1 MRTTSVWDAD
11 GGLSLPALHG
21 EHHADVCV
29 VGLGGSGLA
38 CVDRLLKEGLS
49 VIGID
54 AGTIGGAAAGRNGGF
69 LRAGTSLFYHEAARK
84 YGVDRAA
91 RMYSATIVERE
102 RLLARFPAIARRVG
116 YLRLAHDAEE
126 ARDCRE
132 HLASLQEAPFPATW
146 YDGPFGI
153 GVLIP
158 DDAVIDPLARCR
170 LEAAEVV
177 AKGAR
182 FFEHSK
188 AEAVSGEAVET
199 AQGVVQCHLTIV
211 AVDGALPAVLPEL
224 NDRVW
229 PVRLQMLASSPHPVG
244 LLPHA
249 ISSRW
254 GWDYAQQLPDGTIAL
269 GGCRDVGGDAERT
282 TDRSVTDAV
291 QGALDQ
297 RFREMTGVEPN
308 VTHRWA
314 ATAGYTPDG
323 LPVLGEIRPGVW
335 ATGGYCGTG
344 NLFGAACG
352 RAIAKLALGLTSD
365 HVVS

>member
-1 MRTTSVWDAD
+1 M
-11 GGLSLPALHG
+11 
-21 EHHADVCV
+21 CV

-38 CVDRLLKEGLS
+38 CIDRLLKEGVS

-54 AGTIGGAAAGRNGGF
+54 AGTVGGAAAGRNGGF
-69 LRAGTSLFYHEAARK
+69 TRAGTSLFYHDAART
-84 YGVDRAA
+84 YGIDRAA

-102 RLLARFPAIARRVG
+102 RLLSHFPRIARRVG

-126 ARDCRE
+126 ERDCRE
-132 HLASLQEAPFPATW
+132 HLAFLQQATFPSTW
-146 YDGPFGI
+146 YDGPLGS

-158 DDAVIDPLARCR
+158 DDAVMDPLARCR
-170 LEAAEVV
+170 LGAADVV

-182 FFEHSK
+182 LFEHSR
-188 AEAVSGEAVET
+188 AESLTRGIVDT
-199 AQGVVQCHLTIV
+199 AHGVVRCRVSIV
-211 AVDGALPAVLPEL
+211 AVDGALASVLPEL

-229 PVRLQMLASSPHPVG
+229 PMRLQMLASAPHSSG

-249 ISSRW
+249 IGVRW

-282 TDRSVTDAV
+282 TNTSVTDAV
-291 QGALDQ
+291 QGALNH
-297 RFREMTGVEPN
+297 RFKAITGAEPN

-314 ATAGYTPDG
+314 ATAGYTADG
-323 LPVLGEIRPGVW
+323 LPMLGEVRPGVW

-352 RAIAKLALGLTSD
+352 RAVAKLALGLTSD
-365 HVVS
+365 HLLM